1 MGSNGSHAG
10 LQRTSAF
17 ALATTRKDGYASLS
31 GTGMVVTTPIRC
43 TGSQLTVTADFGSGG
58 GLLKMRVLG
67 SKLESTPLRANGTD
81 LAVDFA
87 GGGSLT
93 HLVGQMVSLGME
105 LRGCS
110 VYTVGFANASAVP
123 GRRAR

>member
-1 MGSNGSHAG
+1 
-10 LQRTSAF
+10 
-17 ALATTRKDGYASLS
+17 
-31 GTGMVVTTPIRC
+31 MVVTTPIRC
-43 TGSQLTVTADFGSGG
+43 TGSQLTVTADFASGG
-58 GLLKMRVLG
+58 GSLKMRVPG

-110 VYTVGFANASAVP
+110 VYTVGFANASDVT
-123 GRRAR
+123 GRPTR